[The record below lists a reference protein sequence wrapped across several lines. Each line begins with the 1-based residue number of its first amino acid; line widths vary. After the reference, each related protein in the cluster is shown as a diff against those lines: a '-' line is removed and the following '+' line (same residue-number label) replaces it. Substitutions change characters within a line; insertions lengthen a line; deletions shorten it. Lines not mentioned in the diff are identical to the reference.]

1 MKGIIYDIKHYA
13 IHDGPGI
20 RQTIFFKGCS
30 LACWWCHNPESI
42 GEGPF
47 AFIKTL
53 INGGNSCIEKK
64 ETVGETF
71 TTEELMAEILKD
83 QLFYEESGGG
93 VTFSGGEP
101 FVQYNFLLEM
111 LRLVKQHGI
120 HTCVDTS
127 GHTVKDRMQKVAE
140 FSDLFLYDIK
150 HIDSEMHKK
159 YTGVG
164 NELILDNLK
173 MLDEMGKKIW
183 IRYPMIPGMN
193 DHEEDILRMLDF
205 LSKLKNEHPVSIL
218 PYHKIGSNKY
228 QRFGIEYKMD
238 GIEEP
243 ERERVEEVKSLFQQ
257 GGFDVGIGG

>member
-30 LACWWCHNPESI
+30 LACWWCHNPEAISPK
-42 GEGPF
+42 PF
-47 AFIKTL
+47 SFLKIL
-53 INGGNSCIEKK
+53 NNGNKCYEKK
-64 ETVGETF
+64 ETVGESYTI
-71 TTEELMAEILKD
+71 EEVMAEINKD
-83 QLFYEESGGG
+83 RLFYEESGGG

-101 FVQYNFLLEM
+101 FVQYKFLLALLEEC
-111 LRLVKQHGI
+111 KHQGI

-127 GHTVKDRMQKVAE
+127 GHTSKDRMLSVAGLT
-140 FSDLFLYDIK
+140 DLFLYDLK
-150 HIDSEMHKK
+150 HINSEQHKK

-164 NELILDNLK
+164 NELILENLK
-173 MLDEMGKKIW
+173 MLDEMGKKVW

-193 DHEEDILRMLDF
+193 DQEENLLRMFDF
-205 LSKLKNEHPVSIL
+205 LSKLKNVHPVSIL
-218 PYHKIGSNKY
+218 PYHKIGINKY

-257 GGFDVGIGG
+257 GGFEVGIGG

>member
-30 LACWWCHNPESI
+30 LACWWCHNPEAISPK
-42 GEGPF
+42 PF
-47 AFIKTL
+47 SFLKIL
-53 INGGNSCIEKK
+53 NNGNKCYEKK
-64 ETVGETF
+64 ETIGESYTI
-71 TTEELMAEILKD
+71 EEVMAEINKD
-83 QLFYEESGGG
+83 RLFYEESGGG

-101 FVQYNFLLEM
+101 FVQYKFLLALLEEC
-111 LRLVKQHGI
+111 KHQGI
-120 HTCVDTS
+120 HTCVDTT
-127 GHTVKDRMQKVAE
+127 GHTDKDRMLSVAGLT
-140 FSDLFLYDIK
+140 DLFLYDLK
-150 HIDSEMHKK
+150 HINSEQHKK

-164 NELILDNLK
+164 NELILENLK
-173 MLDEMGKKIW
+173 MLDEMGKKVW

-193 DHEEDILRMLDF
+193 DQEEDLLRMLDF

-218 PYHKIGSNKY
+218 PYHKIGINKY

-257 GGFDVGIGG
+257 GGFEVGIGG